1 MFCLVIAWSD
11 R

>member
-1 MFCLVIAWSD
+1 MCLVIAWSGL